1 MNKKIIANFFWS
13 DEKKFTVYEYACV
26 NSFVKNGFQVD
37 LYSYDKIKLPKGATL
52 KKASSII
59 NKKDL
64 RSFVHD
70 GKKGCLA
77 AFSDK
82 FRIHLMKNVRGWYFD
97 CDILCLRN
105 VKQFLDLEKDNDI
118 IIGLETK
125 NNVNN
130 AILKIENKKILEII
144 LSEIKKMGYKFKWG
158 DIGPNLITK
167 ILKSENKFNTAID
180 QKIFYPLNYKS
191 DFKLLLLPGY
201 DQTINN
207 MTKDSLT
214 IHNYNQILTRFGIPK
229 NIMPPMN
236 SFLYKKFIQYC
247 PEFKDLECLPIATAQ
262 KLLSRRNGFKENIK
276 DLIPSLARAIS
287 IKT

>member
-1 MNKKIIANFFWS
+1 MKKKIIANFFWS
-13 DEKKFTVYEYACV
+13 NKKKFTIYEYACV

-37 LYSYDKIKLPKGATL
+37 LYSYDKIGLPKGANL
-52 KKASSII
+52 KNASNIMS
-59 NKKDL
+59 KKDL
-64 RSFVHD
+64 KRFIHD

-82 FRIHLMKNVRGWYFD
+82 FRIHLMKKVRGWYFD

-105 VKQFLDLEKDNDI
+105 VTQFSNIENNNDI
-118 IIGLETK
+118 IVGLETK

-144 LSEIKKMGYKFKWG
+144 LNKIKERGYVFKWG

-167 ILKSENKFNTAID
+167 ILKDENEFHSALK
-180 QKIFYPLNYKS
+180 QEIFYPFNFKS

-201 DQTINN
+201 DTRINKMVKN
-207 MTKDSLT
+207 SLT

-229 NIMPPMN
+229 NIMPPRN
-236 SFLYKKFIQYC
+236 SFLYQKFIKYC
-247 PEFKDLECLPIATAQ
+247 PEFKKLECLPLDTAQ
-262 KLLSRRNGFKENIK
+262 KLLSRRNGFRENIN
-276 DLIPSLARAIS
+276 DLIPSLVRAIN